1 MTDDERKSEP
11 AAAEW
16 RSRPC
21 PVCRKMSDRKYHPFC
36 SRHCADVD
44 LARWLGG
51 RYAIPA
57 RPELE
62 EDGEWDSPQDSRNEA
77 ADRRLN

>member
-1 MTDDERKSEP
+1 MADEDENRP
-11 AAAEW
+11 DAAAVASSGEAIDGQGEPVEW
-16 RSRPC
+16 RSHPC
-21 PVCRKMSDRKYHPFC
+21 PVCQKMSDRKYRPFC

-57 RPELE
+57 RP
-62 EDGEWDSPQDSRNEA
+62 
-77 ADRRLN
+77 ADRDELD